1 MKQVVGGVETR
12 LLRSHGHAAS
22 NGITMISEKLRDA
35 INEQI
40 KYELYSAY
48 MYLAMS
54 ADCSDRNLT
63 GFAHWLRMQ
72 AREEVEHA
80 MRFHDFLL
88 ERGGRVELHG
98 IDKPPFEF
106 GSPLEIMERSLEHE
120 RFVTS
125 RINGLYDL
133 AQEERDR
140 PAQVMLQW
148 FITEQV
154 EEEASIDEIVERMKI
169 FGSDGP
175 ALFMLDRDLG
185 ARGPEHDGE

>member
-1 MKQVVGGVETR
+1 
-12 LLRSHGHAAS
+12 
-22 NGITMISEKLRDA
+22 MISDKLQDA

-40 KYELYSAY
+40 KYEFYSAY

-63 GFAHWLRMQ
+63 GFAHWLRLQ
-72 AREEVEHA
+72 AREEVDHA
-80 MRFHDFLL
+80 MRFFDFLI
-88 ERGGRVELHG
+88 ERGGRVELHA

-125 RINGLYDL
+125 RINELYDL
-133 AQEERDR
+133 ANAEQDR

-148 FITEQV
+148 FVTEQV
-154 EEEASIDEIVERMKI
+154 EEEASIDEIVQRMKM
-169 FGSDGP
+169 FGADGA

-185 ARGPEHDGE
+185 SRGPGEDEAQA